1 MSQIERVENH
11 LKQGKS
17 ITRLQALTEL
27 GIFELSARL
36 VDLEK
41 AGYVIDRKW
50 VKVTNRFGE
59 SARVKEY
66 WINE

>member
-11 LKQGKS
+11 FKQGKS

-41 AGYVIDRKW
+41 AGYVI
-50 VKVTNRFGE
+50 
-59 SARVKEY
+59 SH
-66 WINE
+66 